1 MDKEGLKNNSEEE
14 VVDTEVAADVQAEPT
29 TTVSGENEVDLLRQQ
44 LEEQKNDYLRLAAEF
59 DNFRKRT
66 RRDTADIIRSANES
80 LIIQLLD
87 VLDNFERAMKSR
99 EESVDFETYSKGV
112 ALVYDKLN
120 SILGNAG
127 LKRFNSLGEPF
138 DPRLHEALLQVESD
152 DKEPDTVANELSPGY
167 TLNDKVIR
175 HAKVGVTKKKEE
187 N

>member
-1 MDKEGLKNNSEEE
+1 MDKEGLKNNSEEKDFEVE
-14 VVDTEVAADVQAEPT
+14 VVTDAEADAT
-29 TTVSGENEVDLLRQQ
+29 TPVSELDEATQ
-44 LEEQKNDYLRLAAEF
+44 LKQLVEEQKNDYLRLAAEF

-87 VLDNFERAMKSR
+87 VLDNFDRAMKSR
-99 EESVDFETYSKGV
+99 DEKVDFETYSKGV

-120 SILGNAG
+120 SILSNAG

-138 DPRLHEALLQVESD
+138 DPRLHEALLQVEAD

-175 HAKVGVTKKKEE
+175 HAKVGVTKKKDE

>member
-1 MDKEGLKNNSEEE
+1 MDKEGLKNNSEEKDFEVE
-14 VVDTEVAADVQAEPT
+14 VVADAEADAT
-29 TTVSGENEVDLLRQQ
+29 TPVSELDEATQLKQL

-87 VLDNFERAMKSR
+87 VLDNFDRAMKSR
-99 EESVDFETYSKGV
+99 DEKVDFETYSKGV

-120 SILGNAG
+120 SILSNAG

-138 DPRLHEALLQVESD
+138 DPRLHEALLQVEAD

-175 HAKVGVTKKKEE
+175 HAKVGVTKTKDE

>member
-1 MDKEGLKNNSEEE
+1 MDKEGLKNNSEDEAVEIE
-14 VVDTEVAADVQAEPT
+14 VGAVTEAETT
-29 TTVSGENEVDLLRQQ
+29 TTVSGQDEVTSLKQQ

-87 VLDNFERAMKSR
+87 VLDNFDRAMKSR
-99 EESVDFETYSKGV
+99 EENVDFETYSKGI

-120 SILGNAG
+120 SILSNAG
-127 LKRFNSLGEPF
+127 LKRFESLGEPF
-138 DPRLHEALLQVESD
+138 DPRLHEALLQVEAD

>member
-1 MDKEGLKNNSEEE
+1 MDKEGLKNNSEDEAVEIE
-14 VVDTEVAADVQAEPT
+14 VGADAEAETT
-29 TTVSGENEVDLLRQQ
+29 TTVSGQDEVTSLKQQ

-87 VLDNFERAMKSR
+87 VLDNFDRAMKSR
-99 EESVDFETYSKGV
+99 EENVDFETYSKGV

-127 LKRFNSLGEPF
+127 LKRFDSLGEPF
-138 DPRLHEALLQVESD
+138 DPRLHEALLQVEAD
-152 DKEPDTVANELSPGY
+152 DKEPDMIANELSPGY

>member
-1 MDKEGLKNNSEEE
+1 MDKEGLKNNSEDEAVEIE
-14 VVDTEVAADVQAEPT
+14 VGAVTEAETT
-29 TTVSGENEVDLLRQQ
+29 TTVSGQDELTSLKQQ

-87 VLDNFERAMKSR
+87 VLDNFDRAMKSR
-99 EESVDFETYSKGV
+99 EENVDFETYSKGV

-120 SILGNAG
+120 SILSNAG
-127 LKRFNSLGEPF
+127 LKRFESLGEPF
-138 DPRLHEALLQVESD
+138 DPRLHEALLQVEAD

>member
-1 MDKEGLKNNSEEE
+1 MEKEDLKNSTEEAAVE
-14 VVDTEVAADVQAEPT
+14 VEATAEANAETATPIVEQDEAA
-29 TTVSGENEVDLLRQQ
+29 LLKQQ
-44 LEEQKNDYLRLAAEF
+44 LEEQKNNYLRLAAEF

-87 VLDNFERAMKSR
+87 VLDNFDRAMKSR
-99 EESVDFETYSKGV
+99 EENVDFETYSKGV

-120 SILGNAG
+120 AILGNAG
-127 LKRFNSLGEPF
+127 LKRFESVGEPF
-138 DPRLHEALLQVESD
+138 DPRLHEALLQVEAD

>member
-1 MDKEGLKNNSEEE
+1 MEKEDLKNNTEEDTVE
-14 VVDTEVAADVQAEPT
+14 VEVTGDAGAAEPVAEQDEAT
-29 TTVSGENEVDLLRQQ
+29 LLKQR

-99 EESVDFETYSKGV
+99 EEGIDFETYSKGV
-112 ALVYDKLN
+112 ALVYEKLN
-120 SILGNAG
+120 AILGNAG

-138 DPRLHEALLQVESD
+138 DPRFHEALLQVEAD

>member
-1 MDKEGLKNNSEEE
+1 MDKEGLKNNSEDEAVEIE
-14 VVDTEVAADVQAEPT
+14 VGAVTEAETT
-29 TTVSGENEVDLLRQQ
+29 TTVSGQDEVTSLKQQ

-87 VLDNFERAMKSR
+87 VLDNFDRAMKSR
-99 EESVDFETYSKGV
+99 EENVDFETYSKGV

-120 SILGNAG
+120 SILSNAG
-127 LKRFNSLGEPF
+127 LKRFESLGEPF
-138 DPRLHEALLQVESD
+138 DPRLHEALLQVEAD